1 VDDHRRPGIAA
12 GVLLVLFGVAL
23 LALQLV
29 PGLRVWLDI
38 SFGWPSIIIGIGA
51 VMLFAGLFTWQPGLV
66 NGGCIVAGIGGILY
80 WQNAT
85 NTWASWAYAWTLI
98 PAFAGVGM
106 ILAGV
111 MQGDF
116 LRSLRMGLWQIL
128 TSAGRCLS
136 SVWASSCSSSLFC
149 ANGRAHLGA
158 CLNSGGFGSIEHLQ
172 RAS

>member
-1 VDDHRRPGIAA
+1 
-12 GVLLVLFGVAL
+12 
-23 LALQLV
+23 
-29 PGLRVWLDI
+29 
-38 SFGWPSIIIGIGA
+38 
-51 VMLFAGLFTWQPGLV
+51 MLFAGLFTWQPGLV

-128 TSAGRCLS
+128 TSAVLFLIFAAFLGGPNLLG
-136 SVWASSCSSSLFC
+136 VYWPVLIIGLGIILLFQSLL
-149 ANGRAHLGA
+149 RK
-158 CLNSGGFGSIEHLQ
+158 
-172 RAS
+172 R

>member
-128 TSAGRCLS
+128 TSAVLFLIFAAFLGGPNLLG
-136 SVWASSCSSSLFC
+136 VYWPVLIIGLGIILLFQSLL
-149 ANGRAHLGA
+149 RK
-158 CLNSGGFGSIEHLQ
+158 
-172 RAS
+172 R

>member
-23 LALQLV
+23 LARQFV
-29 PGLRVWLDI
+29 PGLRAWLDV

-51 VMLFAGLFTWQPGLV
+51 IMVLAGFISWQPGLV
-66 NGGCIVAGIGGILY
+66 TGGCVLAGIGGILY

-85 NTWASWAYAWTLI
+85 DTWASWAYAWTLI
-98 PAFAGVGM
+98 PGFSGVGM

-116 LRSLRMGLWQIL
+116 LRSLRSGLWQIL
-128 TSAGRCLS
+128 TSAVLFLIFAAFLGGPNLLG
-136 SVWASSCSSSLFC
+136 VYWPVLIIGLGIILLFQSLL
-149 ANGRAHLGA
+149 RK
-158 CLNSGGFGSIEHLQ
+158 
-172 RAS
+172 R

>member
-1 VDDHRRPGIAA
+1 VKDQRRSGIAA

-29 PGLRVWLDI
+29 PGLRAWLDI

-128 TSAGRCLS
+128 TSAVLFLIFAAFLGGPNLLG
-136 SVWASSCSSSLFC
+136 VYWPVLIIGLGIILLFQSLL
-149 ANGRAHLGA
+149 RK
-158 CLNSGGFGSIEHLQ
+158 
-172 RAS
+172 R

>member
-1 VDDHRRPGIAA
+1 VKDQRRSGIAA

-128 TSAGRCLS
+128 TSAVLFLIFAAFLGGPNLLG
-136 SVWASSCSSSLFC
+136 VYWPVLIIGLGIILLFQSLL
-149 ANGRAHLGA
+149 RK
-158 CLNSGGFGSIEHLQ
+158 
-172 RAS
+172 R